1 MTGASGPRG
10 PGPVVVVVREAGRP
24 AAGSPLVLGVRGLRD
39 DADAELFAARI
50 AGRHRQFQVTLECHG
65 PGRHTLRLMPGA
77 DARAGVGADG
87 GVGEGVGGGDG
98 DGGVLGAELLADL
111 LGPRPGAGEPLA
123 LTGHQRDLLWDAVTR
138 QSGPDRHIEQL
149 HWNWAG
155 PLERARF
162 AAAWQSVADR
172 EAVLRAAFD
181 WTAVDRLVLHP
192 RADVDIVHHAHGGTG
207 WPELLAADLAHGFAL
222 DRPPLL
228 RLTLLDGRPGQ
239 PVRVLLTYHR
249 ALLDER
255 GVHLLLREF
264 YRAYLAGGVLP
275 GGERRPDLR
284 DHARWLARQSGEGAR
299 ELWTR
304 TGPPRH
310 AATAVGRR
318 GADTRQS
325 GAGRLRGRLVEPYS
339 SGLRSWAAARGAG
352 ESSALHVVWAL
363 LLYRAAGTGGPL
375 RVSFGVQLGPRDIA
389 LPGAAGIPGVLGHPL
404 PMTVRVDPAAPLA
417 ELLQQVRDALLDLA
431 AYPWVSGDRIRTWLG
446 RGEGERL
453 TDTVVSF
460 DHRPELP
467 PEVRA
472 ELEGQGIEV
481 DEPRAVGGGAGLPIT
496 PITLNARHERGGALA
511 LSAVYDRAS
520 LADEDASAALGQCVS
535 LLRALAR
542 MPEADPGTTVGQAL
556 ALLAHVEVPSVA
568 ARPPLVRRVGL
579 RTLRVGAPSA
589 DVICLVGVPGVVAGA
604 YELFAR
610 RHRGVERVVVLWVPD
625 SGVGVGGLGAG
636 VGVGELDGVLV
647 PGRRVFLCGCGPGA
661 GAAQALADAVVRD
674 AGRGVAVTVLMTG
687 VAGAEA
693 TADALARALA
703 SVPAPMR

>member
-1 MTGASGPRG
+1 MTGASGPRS
-10 PGPVVVVVREAGRP
+10 PGPVLAVVCEAGRRTP
-24 AAGSPLVLGVRGLRD
+24 GGALVFGVRGLRD

-50 AGRHRQFQVTLECHG
+50 AGRHREFQVTLECHG
-65 PGRHTLRLMPGA
+65 PGRHTLRLVPGA
-77 DARAGVGADG
+77 GAAVDA
-87 GVGEGVGGGDG
+87 GGGA
-98 DGGVLGAELLADL
+98 GAELLADL
-111 LGPRPGAGEPLA
+111 LGPRAGAGEPVALA
-123 LTGHQRDLLWDAVTR
+123 GHQRDLLREAVTR
-138 QSGPDRHIEQL
+138 HGGPDRHIEQL
-149 HWNWAG
+149 HWNWSG
-155 PLERARF
+155 PLDPARF

-172 EAVLRAAFD
+172 EVVLRAAFD
-181 WTAVDRLVLHP
+181 WTVVARLVLHP
-192 RADVDIVHHAHGGTG
+192 RADVDVVHRAYGETG
-207 WPELLAADLAHGFAL
+207 WPELLAADRLHAFAL

-228 RLTLLDGRPGQ
+228 RLTLLHGRPAE

-284 DHARWLARQSGEGAR
+284 DHADWLARQHSEGAR

-304 TGPPRH
+304 TAPPRH

-325 GAGRLRGRLVEPYS
+325 GSGRQRRRLVEPYS

-363 LLYRAAGTGGPL
+363 LLYRAAGVAGPL

-417 ELLQQVRDALLDLA
+417 ELLQQVRDAMLDLA
-431 AYPWVSGDRIRTWLG
+431 AYPWVSGDRIRAWIG
-446 RGEGERL
+446 RGDGERL

-460 DHRPELP
+460 DARPELP
-467 PEVRA
+467 PGVRA
-472 ELEGQGIEV
+472 ELEAQGIGV
-481 DEPRAVGGGAGLPIT
+481 DEPRTVAGGSSL

-520 LADEDASAALGQCVS
+520 VADEDASAALGQCLG
-535 LLRALAR
+535 LLRALAQ
-542 MPEADPGTTVGQAL
+542 MPDAGTTVGQAL

-568 ARPPLVRRVGL
+568 PHAPLPRRVTV
-579 RTLRVGAPSA
+579 RTLRVGGAGA
-589 DVICLVGVPGVVAGA
+589 DVICLVAVPGVAAGA

-610 RHRGVERVVVLWVPD
+610 RHRGPETVVALWAP
-625 SGVGVGGLGAG
+625 GVGVGMGGVGGVGGG
-636 VGVGELDGVLV
+636 VGVVPSVLDGVLV
-647 PGRRVFLCGCGPGA
+647 PGGRLFLCGCGPGA
-661 GAAQALADAVVRD
+661 GVAQALAGALVAGAVVPL
-674 AGRGVAVTVLMTG
+674 VTVVMTG

-693 TADALARALA
+693 TADALVRALEGV
-703 SVPAPMR
+703 SVPVR